1 MLDRTTCMIV
11 DVHMPVMTGLEL
23 QCRLATSRCPIPI
36 IFITA
41 HDDPAV
47 RVQALRAGAID
58 FLRKPFNEDALLDA
72 IHAARSKA
80 RREDGLIRSAVVA
93 SLNQRDNF
101 EI

>member
-1 MLDRTTCMIV
+1 MIV

-58 FLRKPFNEDALLDA
+58 FLRKPFNEDALLNA
-72 IHAARSKA
+72 IHAALDRKQDA
-80 RREDGLIRSAVVA
+80 KMG
-93 SLNQRDNF
+93 
-101 EI
+101 